1 MLSMGQALER
11 CLSAVLPVLPER
23 VALDRAFSRVLAQD
37 IVSPI
42 DVPPWNNSAMDGFA
56 LRAQDVLPEV
66 SLQVLE
72 TIAAGSMPTQ
82 VVRPGTCSR
91 IMTGAP
97 MPQGADCV
105 VMVERT
111 RPAPSPETQVLI
123 DEQPK
128 VGQNIRPQGG
138 DVGIGQAVLKAGGS
152 MTPAAVAMVASLG
165 IPSVLVA
172 QAPRVAILGTGDEVI
187 EPGFERTAGQIYS
200 SNTLALMGMVR
211 QAGGEPI
218 HCGIAPDDPEG
229 LARAL
234 DRCLR
239 CDFVLSTGGV
249 SVGDFD
255 HVKDVVGT
263 LNFWKVAVK
272 PGKPL
277 AFGAI
282 KGVPFFGL
290 PGNPV
295 SCMVNFLQFVRP
307 VIRRSMGDPKPF
319 LPVIQ
324 AQLTH
329 GLRKRTGR
337 AHLSRVTLA
346 PGEQG
351 WLATPTATQSS
362 GVLMS
367 MVLADGLTLLPPDA
381 GNQDAGDWISVQLI
395 RADWGSASSPGYPW
409 KDHAPLPDH
418 GC

>member
-1 MLSMGQALER
+1 MGQALER
-11 CLSAVLPVLPER
+11 CLSATLPVLPER
-23 VALDRAFSRVLAQD
+23 VALDRAFGRVLAQE
-37 IVSPI
+37 IISPI

-56 LRAQDVLPEV
+56 LRAQDVQPGVALR
-66 SLQVLE
+66 VLE

-82 VVRPGTCSR
+82 VVQPGTCSR

-111 RPAPSPETQVLI
+111 RQ
-123 DEQPK
+123 DESGVRFDQTPL

-138 DVGIGQAVLKAGGS
+138 DVSSGQRVLEVGES

-187 EPGFERTAGQIYS
+187 EPGFPRTPGQIYS

-211 QAGGEPI
+211 QAGGEPV

-229 LARAL
+229 LRLAL

-239 CDFVLSTGGV
+239 CDLVLSTGGV

-324 AQLTH
+324 ARLTH
-329 GLRKRTGR
+329 PLRKRSGR
-337 AHLSRVTLA
+337 AHLSRVTLS
-346 PGEQG
+346 PSEQG

-381 GNQDAGDWISVQLI
+381 GNQSAGDTISVQVI
-395 RADWGSASSPGYPW
+395 RPEWGSAPSPGYPW
-409 KDHAPLPDH
+409 QDHAPLPDH

>member
-1 MLSMGQALER
+1 MGQALER
-11 CLSAVLPVLPER
+11 CLGAVLPVLPER
-23 VALDRAFSRVLAQD
+23 VALDRAFDRVLAQD
-37 IVSPI
+37 IVSSI

-56 LRAQDVLPEV
+56 LRAQDVRSDVPLR
-66 SLQVLE
+66 VLE
-72 TIAAGSMPTQ
+72 TIAAGAMPTQ
-82 VVRPGTCSR
+82 VVQPGTCSR

-105 VMVERT
+105 VMIERT
-111 RPAPSPETQVLI
+111 RPGSTQAGPTQVFM
-123 DEQPK
+123 DEQPT

-138 DVGIGQAVLKAGGS
+138 DVGAGEQVLRAGET

-187 EPGFERTAGQIYS
+187 EPGFPRTPGQIYS

-211 QAGGEPI
+211 QAGGEPV
-218 HCGIAPDDPEG
+218 HCGIAPDDPAG
-229 LARAL
+229 LREAL

-307 VIRRSMGDPKPF
+307 VIRRSLGDLKPY

-324 AQLTH
+324 ARLTH
-329 GLRKRTGR
+329 PLRKRSGR
-337 AHLSRVTLA
+337 AHLSRVTLSA
-346 PGEQG
+346 GEQG

-367 MVLADGLTLLPPDA
+367 MVLAHGLTLLPPDA
-381 GNQDAGDWISVQLI
+381 GNQAAGDLISVQVI
-395 RADWGSASSPGYPW
+395 RKEWGSASTPGYPW

>member
-1 MLSMGQALER
+1 
-11 CLSAVLPVLPER
+11 
-23 VALDRAFSRVLAQD
+23 
-37 IVSPI
+37 
-42 DVPPWNNSAMDGFA
+42 
-56 LRAQDVLPEV
+56 
-66 SLQVLE
+66 
-72 TIAAGSMPTQ
+72 
-82 VVRPGTCSR
+82 
-91 IMTGAP
+91 
-97 MPQGADCV
+97 
-105 VMVERT
+105 
-111 RPAPSPETQVLI
+111 
-123 DEQPK
+123 
-128 VGQNIRPQGG
+128 
-138 DVGIGQAVLKAGGS
+138 
-152 MTPAAVAMVASLG
+152 
-165 IPSVLVA
+165 
-172 QAPRVAILGTGDEVI
+172 
-187 EPGFERTAGQIYS
+187 
-200 SNTLALMGMVR
+200 MVR

-229 LARAL
+229 LRAAL

-307 VIRRSMGDPKPF
+307 VIRSSLGDPKPY
-319 LPVIQ
+319 LPVIE
-324 AQLTH
+324 ARLTH
-329 GLRKRTGR
+329 PLRKRSGR
-337 AHLSRVTLA
+337 AHLSRVILS
-346 PGEQG
+346 PGESG

-367 MVLADGLTLLPPDA
+367 MVLAHGLTLLPPDA
-381 GNQDAGDWISVQLI
+381 GDQAVGDLISVQVV
-395 RADWGSASSPGYPW
+395 RQDWGSASTPGYPW
-409 KDHAPLPDH
+409 MDHAPLPDH

>member
-1 MLSMGQALER
+1 MGQALER

-23 VALDRAFSRVLAQD
+23 VALDRAFGRVLAQD

-56 LRAQDVLPEV
+56 LRAQDAQAPLR
-66 SLQVLE
+66 VLE

-82 VVRPGTCSR
+82 RVLPGTCSR

-97 MPQGADCV
+97 IPQGADCV

-111 RPAPSPETQVLI
+111 RFEQPDQVLI
-123 DEQPK
+123 DERPT

-138 DVGIGQAVLKAGGS
+138 DVSTGQEVLKVGES

-187 EPGFERTAGQIYS
+187 EPGFPRTPGQIYS

-211 QAGGEPI
+211 QAGGEPV

-229 LARAL
+229 LRLAL
-234 DRCLR
+234 ERCLR
-239 CDFVLSTGGV
+239 CDLVLSTGGV

-324 AQLTH
+324 ARLTH
-329 GLRKRTGR
+329 PLRKRSGR
-337 AHLSRVTLA
+337 AHLSRVTLS
-346 PGEQG
+346 PSEQG
-351 WLATPTATQSS
+351 WRATPTATQSS

-367 MVLADGLTLLPPDA
+367 MVLADGLTLLAPDA
-381 GNQDAGDWISVQLI
+381 GDQAAGDLISVQVI
-395 RADWGSASSPGYPW
+395 RPDWGSAPSPGYPW